1 MAAKV
6 NVAEKLGVNKF
17 NTDEHASHIDV
28 DKEYADKTEVD
39 RVIRVCPAA
48 AYSLGEDG
56 ALFFEHLGCLECGT
70 CKVLSEGK
78 LVKSWNYPPG
88 TKGVEYRLG

>member
-17 NTDEHASHIDV
+17 VTDEHNSHIDV
-28 DKEYADKTEVD
+28 DKEYADKDEAD

-48 AYSLGEDG
+48 AYSRGDDG

-78 LVKSWNYPPG
+78 LVKSWNYPSG
-88 TKGVEYRLG
+88 TRGVEYRLG